1 MSYLECFLISILY
14 FWGSSTALS
23 LGVGYFTLYRPVI
36 SGLLTGFILGD
47 PSAGMATGAVV
58 NLIYMNFVSTG
69 GSFKGDQMLTAI
81 ISAAAAIT
89 LNLNMIEAAA
99 IAYPFG
105 FLGILIWK
113 YRLNINSIFVKKFEQ
128 EYEKGNNPEI
138 NLYNGFLPQLLLYIM
153 STAVIITALFI
164 MNLIGEYVV
173 SLNKILLIIGFGLV
187 IYTSISLIFKLKDN
201 KFVLIFVG
209 SLIITLTFNIPSY
222 LIVFTVLLFLFFYRD
237 KALVKINYDM
247 RKMSIL
253 NKNDLI
259 YAWVIW
265 TNYSHSCYSFERL
278 QGLAFAH
285 SMKNIFKKLYK
296 DKDEIMKG
304 IYRHSEFFNTEPNI
318 GTPIIG
324 YIISQE
330 EQAALN
336 KEENNN
342 ISFVKKGMMGIA
354 AGLGDSFTQV
364 VLTPLFISLSIVLC
378 TDGYYS
384 LAVIPVI
391 ILASLILIISYAGF
405 MKGYYEG
412 KESLIER
419 VNIVKNSKIKL
430 YFPYVSSLI
439 LGASL
444 GKLILF
450 NYMYFF
456 R

>member
-1 MSYLECFLISILY
+1 MSFLEYFYISILY

-23 LGVGYFTLYRPVI
+23 FGVGYFTLYRPVI
-36 SGLLTGFILGD
+36 SGLLTGFILGN
-47 PSAGMATGAVV
+47 PVYGMAAGAVV

-69 GSFKGDQMLTAI
+69 GSFKGDQCLTAI
-81 ISAAAAIT
+81 ISAVAAIT
-89 LNLNMIEAAA
+89 LNLNVIEAAA

-113 YRLNINSIFVKKFEQ
+113 YRLNINSIFVKKFEA

-138 NLYNGFLPQLLLYIM
+138 NIYNGFLPQFLLYIM

-164 MNLIGEYVV
+164 MNSIGTYIAGV
-173 SLNKILLIIGFGLV
+173 SKTLFFIGFALV
-187 IYTSISLIFKLKDN
+187 IYTSLNLIFKLRNK
-201 KFVLIFVG
+201 KFVLIFVTSLLL
-209 SLIITLTFNIPSY
+209 SLIINIPSY
-222 LIVFTVLLFLFFYRD
+222 FIVLIVLLFTLFFAD
-237 KALVKINYDM
+237 KTLMKINYGTSDT
-247 RKMSIL
+247 RIL
-253 NKNDLI
+253 KKRDLI
-259 YAWVIW
+259 YSWMIW
-265 TNYSHSCYSFERL
+265 ANFSHSCYSFERL

-285 SMKNIFKKLYK
+285 SMKNIFKKLYN
-296 DKDEIMKG
+296 DKKEILEG
-304 IYRHSEFFNTEPNI
+304 IYIHSEFFNTEPNM
-318 GTPIIG
+318 GTPILG

-330 EQAALN
+330 EQIVIN

-364 VLTPLFISLSIVLC
+364 VLTPLFISLSVLLC

-384 LAVIPVI
+384 LAVIPV
-391 ILASLILIISYAGF
+391 LILGLFILIVSYTGF

-419 VNIVKNSKIKL
+419 INIIKNSKIKI
-430 YFPYVSSLI
+430 YFPYIFSGI
-439 LGASL
+439 LGVSL

-450 NYMYFF
+450 NYMHIF
-456 R
+456 

>member
-1 MSYLECFLISILY
+1 MSYLEYFLISILY

-23 LGVGYFTLYRPVI
+23 FGVGYFTLYRPVI

-47 PSAGMATGAVV
+47 AVNGMAAGAVV
-58 NLIYMNFVSTG
+58 NLIYMNFISTG

-81 ISAAAAIT
+81 IAAAAAVT
-89 LNLNMIEAAA
+89 LNLNMVESAA

-113 YRLNINSIFVKKFEQ
+113 YRLNINSVFVKKFEE

-153 STAVIITALFI
+153 STSVIITALFI
-164 MNLIGEYVV
+164 MNSIGIYAA
-173 SLNKILLIIGFGLV
+173 SLNKILFILGFALI
-187 IYTSISLIFKLKDN
+187 IYTSCSLILKLKN
-201 KFVLIFVG
+201 KKFILIFVG
-209 SLIITLTFNIPSY
+209 SLIITLIFNIPSY
-222 LIVFTVLLFLFFYRD
+222 LTVLTVLLFLFLYTD
-237 KALVKINYDM
+237 KTLIKISYVM
-247 RKMSIL
+247 HEQSIL
-253 NKNDLI
+253 NKRDLV
-259 YAWVIW
+259 YSWVIW
-265 TNYSHSCYSFERL
+265 SNYSHSCYSFERL

-285 SMKNIFKKLYK
+285 SMKNIFRKLYN
-296 DKDEIMKG
+296 DKDEMMKG
-304 IYRHSEFFNTEPNI
+304 IYRHSEFFNTEPNM

-330 EQAALN
+330 EQMVLN

-364 VLTPLFISLSIVLC
+364 VLTPMFISLSVVLC

-391 ILASLILIISYAGF
+391 ILALLILMISYTGF

-419 VNIVKNSKIKL
+419 INIVKNSKIKL
-430 YFPYVSSLI
+430 YFPYIFSGI
-439 LGASL
+439 LGVSL

-450 NYMYFF
+450 NYMHFF